1 MPVQKTQ
8 YQCSHCNHISSKWL
22 GKCPN
27 CNTWNSFVEHIV
39 DNSKNKNLA
48 WLPPLETVS
57 NNKQYTQLKDLN
69 TGQNDQNSQSIY
81 KFSSQDLN
89 TFWNRGIPS
98 DAVTL
103 LSGEPGLGKSTLA
116 LQLLRSLYLANSAQI
131 ANFRLLYISAEESI
145 NELARRSRRLNVS
158 DEIHFAQMNQLEQIE
173 KVILELRPAVTI
185 IDSIQ
190 TIYSSAVSSNPG
202 SVSQVTSVTSRLL
215 ILAKSLE
222 ISILIIGHVTKEGS
236 IAGPKTLEHMVDSV
250 LLIEKSDNLIYRTL
264 TFTKHRFGSTDNLLL
279 LKMQDDGLAI
289 VQDPSLALLE
299 NIEKGVGICYGVG
312 MDKNLTFIVELQVL
326 VSNPINQAFGR
337 RESIGFKSSK
347 LNAILAIMEKY
358 LNLDIKNRDVYL
370 QVTGMPKS
378 ITDDNLDLPIM
389 LAVISSYL
397 NLPVEEI
404 IKSQQMKPK
413 QVFAGR
419 LTFSGNLRVPTNL
432 DQRKNIAKHLG
443 FEFNPVI
450 EFGSLAGV
458 GKLLK
463 KLAVDH

>member
-1 MPVQKTQ
+1 MPTQKTQ
-8 YQCSHCNHISSKWL
+8 YQCSSCNYISSKWL
-22 GKCPN
+22 GKCSS
-27 CNTWNSFVEHIV
+27 CLSWNTFTEQTI
-39 DNSKNKNLA
+39 DNTKNKALV
-48 WLPPLETVS
+48 WLPSKTS
-57 NNKQYTQLKDLN
+57 KQFVQLKDLDTDLQTTN
-69 TGQNDQNSQSIY
+69 NQLFYSFASE
-81 KFSSQDLN
+81 DLN

-116 LQLLRSLYLANSAQI
+116 LQLLRSLYLAKSSKI
-131 ANFRLLYISAEESI
+131 DNFKLLYISAEESI
-145 NELARRSRRLNVS
+145 NELARRSIRLNVT
-158 DEIHFAQMNQLEQIE
+158 DQIHLAQMNQLEQIE
-173 KVILELRPAVTI
+173 SIIRELKPAVTI

-190 TIYSSAVSSNPG
+190 TIYSGAVASNPG

-215 ILAKSLE
+215 ILAKSLGL
-222 ISILIIGHVTKEGS
+222 SILIIGHVTKDGS

-250 LLIEKSDNLIYRTL
+250 LLIERSDNLIYRTL
-264 TFTKHRFGSTDNLLL
+264 TFTKHRFGTTDNLLL
-279 LKMQDDGLAI
+279 LKMQEDGLSI

-312 MDKNLTFIVELQVL
+312 MDKNLTFVVELQVL

-358 LNLDIKNRDVYL
+358 LYLDIKNRDVYL

-378 ITDDNLDLPIM
+378 ILDDNLDLPIM

-397 NLPVEEI
+397 NKSVEEI
-404 IKSQQMKPK
+404 IDTVDMKPK

-432 DQRKNIAKHLG
+432 DQRKNIAKQLG
-443 FEFNPVI
+443 FEFNPKI
-450 EFGSLAGV
+450 EFGNLN
-458 GKLLK
+458 
-463 KLAVDH
+463 KLAKVITR

>member
-1 MPVQKTQ
+1 MPAQKTQ
-8 YQCSHCNHISSKWL
+8 YQCNSCNHISSKWL

-27 CNTWNSFVEHIV
+27 CFGWNTFAEQVI
-39 DNSKNKNLA
+39 DNTKNKTLA
-48 WLPPLETVS
+48 WIGSDT
-57 NNKQYTQLKDLN
+57 NKQSIQLKELNSNIIHSDSGDTQLF
-69 TGQNDQNSQSIY
+69 Y
-81 KFSSQDLN
+81 PFASQDLN
-89 TFWNRGIPS
+89 AFWNRGMSS

-116 LQLLRSLYLANSAQI
+116 LQILRSLHLAKPSKI
-131 ANFRLLYISAEESI
+131 ANFNLLYVSAEESI
-145 NELARRSRRLNVS
+145 NELARRSNRLNVT
-158 DEIHFAQMNQLEQIE
+158 DQIHLSQMNQLEQIE
-173 KVILELRPAVTI
+173 TLIKEVKPAVTI

-190 TIYSSAVSSNPG
+190 TIYSSSITSNPG

-215 ILAKSLE
+215 ILAKSLG
-222 ISILIIGHVTKEGS
+222 ISILIIGHVTKDGS

-264 TFTKHRFGSTDNLLL
+264 TFTKHRFGSTENLLL
-279 LKMQDDGLAI
+279 LKMQEDGLSI

-326 VSNPINQAFGR
+326 VSNPVNQAFGR

-358 LNLDIKNRDVYL
+358 LYLDVKNRDIYL

-378 ITDDNLDLPIM
+378 ISDDNLDLPIM
-389 LAVISSYL
+389 LAVISSYM
-397 NLPVEEI
+397 NKSVEEI
-404 IKSQQMKPK
+404 IKTTDMRPK

-419 LTFSGNLRVPTNL
+419 LTFSGNLRVSTNL
-432 DQRKNIAKHLG
+432 DQRKNISKQLG
-443 FEFNPVI
+443 FEFNPKI
-450 EFGSLAGV
+450 EFGNLSNFAKV
-458 GKLLK
+458 IIR
-463 KLAVDH
+463 